1 MQLEGDKE
9 MKQRHIHNFL
19 MVSAAFFAINAP
31 VGARANASS
40 FGASSVHPVAQTRTV
55 SAQASAEK
63 RRDTGHNDD
72 DKAV

>member
-1 MQLEGDKE
+1 

-31 VGARANASS
+31 VGARADASS
-40 FGASSVHPVAQTRTV
+40 FGASSIHPVAQTRAVTV
-55 SAQASAEK
+55 PASAQK
-63 RRDTGHNDD
+63 RGNTEHNED